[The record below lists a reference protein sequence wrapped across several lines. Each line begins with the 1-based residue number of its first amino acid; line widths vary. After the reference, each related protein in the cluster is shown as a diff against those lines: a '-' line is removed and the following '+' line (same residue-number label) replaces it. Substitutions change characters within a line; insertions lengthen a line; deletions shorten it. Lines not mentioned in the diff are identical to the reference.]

1 RANNMT
7 PRQVLI
13 SKNDDILHFQV
24 KYIIA
29 TTKVGTSIYI
39 HYQNFYLERVFETE
53 GEAQKFL
60 IHIKDCIEGK
70 IRLGDQ

>member
-1 RANNMT
+1 MK
-7 PRQVLI
+7 PRQRLT
-13 SKNDDILHFQV
+13 SRSSDALHF
-24 KYIIA
+24 KAKDIIA